1 MKLRKQLR
9 TQIARYVLSHPKISL
24 KDLAKVFSM
33 RLSQMRYYTGF
44 PTPRP
49 FLLMYGGELA
59 TEENI
64 KLVLSNAL
72 RSRSYIAHRSTT
84 SNGSSQRTGEAT
96 IPSLPPHLRQN
107 LKALGAHECQFVVS
121 FSESPFY
128 CGRPVTGLYCATHDV
143 LVKEQ
148 ERKRF
153 GDMRS
158 V

>member
-9 TQIARYVLSHPKISL
+9 TQIARYVLSNPKISL

-49 FLLMYGGELA
+49 FLEMYGGELA
-59 TEENI
+59 TEENVA
-64 KLVLSNAL
+64 LVLSKAL
-72 RSRSYIAHRSTT
+72 RSRSYVARRPVAI
-84 SNGSSQRTGEAT
+84 NGSSTQKGEAVV
-96 IPSLPPHLRQN
+96 PSLPPHLRQQV
-107 LKALGAHECQFVVS
+107 KMLGAHQCQFVVS
-121 FSESPFY
+121 FSQAPFY
-128 CGRPVTGLYCATHDV
+128 CGRPVTGLYCTAHDA

-153 GDMRS
+153 GDARS